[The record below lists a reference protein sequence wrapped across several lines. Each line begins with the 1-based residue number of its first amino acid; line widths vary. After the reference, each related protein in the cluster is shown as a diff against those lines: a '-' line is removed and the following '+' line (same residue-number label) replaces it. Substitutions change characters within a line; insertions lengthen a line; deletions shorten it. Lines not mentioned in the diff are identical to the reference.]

1 MGLVLQ
7 PHQAGTADLI
17 QQLVVVLHAVNPLV
31 QIVLEGLGDGG
42 AGLGVLGGLA
52 GLGGGVGQLGVLG
65 LGGGGLLG
73 LDRGLLQLD
82 LGILGVLILGGLVV
96 LLQGVGVVV
105 VVVVALRG
113 PGAVGAG
120 PRR

>member
-1 MGLVLQ
+1 MSGGITQVGLVLQ

-17 QQLVVVLHAVNPLV
+17 QQLVVVLHAVDPLV

-82 LGILGVLILGGLVV
+82 LGILYLE
-96 LLQGVGVVV
+96 
-105 VVVVALRG
+105 ALSYSFR
-113 PGAVGAG
+113 AWESLS
-120 PRR
+120 